1 MKTKSTRYAVKSIM
15 MMIATVIALTSAF
28 LVTVSAGM
36 LGSDTKSKS
45 IFDTTATGSLVV
57 YDTYATATTSYA
69 RSGSNISINAAVNA
83 KYRFGGKDILLND
96 YSNSMGGGAT
106 AQVSISV
113 AEQPNAVF
121 LEVNGSHEVRNY
133 VNGMLLSAGH
143 WLDFTKWIR

>member
-1 MKTKSTRYAVKSIM
+1 MKTKSTRYTMKSIM
-15 MMIATVIALTSAF
+15 MTIVTVIALTAAF

-36 LGSDTKSKS
+36 LGSDTISKS
-45 IFDTTATGSLVV
+45 IFDTTATGNLVV

-133 VNGMLLSAGH
+133 VNGILLSAGH